1 MNRAMAIA
9 AVVALLMLAALL
21 HSSVKDFLWAHPW
34 LHSFM
39 VAVPALVLAGL
50 ELYHSGEANR
60 YRAEANKERIR
71 ANALGA
77 DANNLRAD
85 ANDLREKA
93 NDLQAQNAE
102 LAATLNKERNEH
114 LSKIVELMKRSPTRA
129 QKNAEILRGH
139 LRACVAV
146 SSAAGGWPNPPEIVD
161 VSDDSIVSLFTPK
174 GYSSG
179 QAYLVRVD
187 CNDLEITEYRKGSCP
202 IQMKVN
208 AQYGT
213 TVPLGEITK
222 WEDRQKPAAKPVF
235 AKGNNVA
242 FALYEKPGASDQRIV
257 SIHACSDGSNSF
269 LLQTSSGDQAE
280 ADNVEISKR
289 FMAMQID
296 YLNAGF
302 VRRNFSQG
310 NGPIQLYIS

>member
-1 MNRAMAIA
+1 MNRAIAIA

-21 HSSVKDFLWAHPW
+21 HSDVKDFFWAHPW
-34 LHSFM
+34 WHSFLI
-39 VAVPALVLAGL
+39 ALPTLVLAGL

-60 YRAEANKERIR
+60 CRADANKELNR
-71 ANALGA
+71 ANSLTT
-77 DANNLRAD
+77 DANNLRAE

-93 NDLQAQNAE
+93 NNLQTRNAE
-102 LAATLNKERNEH
+102 LAATLDRERNEH
-114 LSKIVELMKRSPTRA
+114 LSKIVEQMKQSPTRA

-139 LRACVAV
+139 IGACVAV
-146 SSAAGGWPNPPEIVD
+146 STAVGGWPSPPEIVD
-161 VSDDSIVSLFTPK
+161 VSEDCIVSLFTPK

-187 CNDLEITEYRKGSCP
+187 CNELEITEYPKGSCP

-222 WEDRQKPAAKPVF
+222 WEDRQKPAAKRIF

-269 LLQTSSGDQAE
+269 LLQTSGGDQME
-280 ADNVEISKR
+280 ANNVEISKR
-289 FMAMQID
+289 FMALHID
-296 YLNAGF
+296 YLSAGF

-310 NGPIQLYIS
+310 NSLIQLYIS

>member
-1 MNRAMAIA
+1 MNRAIAIA

-21 HSSVKDFLWAHPW
+21 HSSVKDFLWEHPW
-34 LHSFM
+34 WHSFLI
-39 VAVPALVLAGL
+39 ALPALVLAAL

-60 YRAEANKERIR
+60 YRAEANKERNR
-71 ANALGA
+71 ANSLTT
-77 DANNLRAD
+77 DANNLRAE

-93 NDLQAQNAE
+93 NNLQAQKAE
-102 LAATLNKERNEH
+102 LVATLDRERNEH
-114 LSKIVELMKRSPTRA
+114 LSKIVEQMKKSPTRA

-146 SSAAGGWPNPPEIVD
+146 SSAAGGWPSPPEIVD

-187 CNDLEITEYRKGSCP
+187 CADVEITEYPKGSCP

-222 WEDRQKPAAKPVF
+222 WEDRHKPTAKPVF
-235 AKGNNVA
+235 AKGNSVA
-242 FALYEKPGASDQRIV
+242 FVLYEKPGASDQRIV

-280 ADNVEISKR
+280 ANNVENDSWPSKL
-289 FMAMQID
+289 IT
-296 YLNAGF
+296 
-302 VRRNFSQG
+302 
-310 NGPIQLYIS
+310 